1 MPRRSRFQ
9 LQTLDEL
16 LRQLRYAPVSA
27 RHRLIDAAEALAHDI
42 DPERMYPHEFV
53 IYRITGYRPE
63 QDEEAVDSGAALLAD
78 LAAFISR
85 LSETAPLNEAE
96 RGCRALSIEDV
107 SAQLNVSLRT
117 VQRYRKQGLIF
128 HYVSADDGNAGEIG
142 LACFEDALQAFR
154 DRHAGMIEKAARYSQ
169 ITADDERKAISAAES
184 LRHERGWSRHR
195 VARHLAQ
202 QFQRSTETMRL
213 LLIRHD
219 ADCIAEGK
227 TPLFNDTGPLTTRDA
242 RLLERAWQRGISM
255 TRLTRRFGRT
265 ASALH
270 RILNR
275 RRADRLRRLDLHAV
289 ELATFRLEEAD
300 AIILAPPAVNQFP
313 EIPFVQP
320 RVSDLLRAVRE
331 AEPVPAAEEEAR
343 IAAWH
348 YFRWRAAAAIAE
360 LPEHPGANALDAI
373 ETDLRCASKL
383 FRRLVFDALP
393 VVMRRIDAAVG
404 RPVEQ
409 LPQREL
415 SPLMKR
421 AVAVS
426 ARVLENIDPSR
437 GQHLERVAAY
447 AMDRELAHTPPA
459 VVPERAIA
467 RHLADGP
474 GGSEIVEFRTPW
486 DESLQ
491 PPKVVREGCDRLDE
505 EDADLLRLR
514 YGWGTE
520 LPRSI
525 PQIVEKI
532 GGTSTTVARRLRQ
545 LERRVRTHAFR
556 ASAGES

>member
-9 LQTLDEL
+9 LQTLEDL

-27 RHRLIDAAEALAHDI
+27 RHRLIDAAEALARDI

-63 QDEEAVDSGAALLAD
+63 QNEDAVDSGAALLAD
-78 LAAFISR
+78 LAAFILR

-96 RGCRALSIEDV
+96 RGCRALSVEDV

-128 HYVSADDGNAGEIG
+128 HYVSADGGEAGEIG

-169 ITADDERKAISAAES
+169 ITADDERRAISAAGA
-184 LRHERGWSRHR
+184 LRRERGWSRHR
-195 VARHLAQ
+195 VAHHLAR

-213 LLIRHD
+213 LLIRYD
-219 ADCIAEGK
+219 ADCVAVGK
-227 TPLFNDTGPLTTRDA
+227 TPIFNDTGPLTTRDA

-255 TRLTRRFGRT
+255 TQLTRRFGRT

-270 RILNR
+270 RVLNR
-275 RRADRLRRLDLHAV
+275 RRADRLRRLELKAV
-289 ELATFRLEEAD
+289 ELATFRLDEAD
-300 AIILAPPAVNQFP
+300 AVILAPAAVSQFP
-313 EIPFVQP
+313 EIPFVRP
-320 RVSDLLRAVRE
+320 RVSDLLRAVRG
-331 AEPVPAAEEEAR
+331 AGPVPAADEVAR
-343 IAAWH
+343 LAAWH

-360 LPEHPGANALDAI
+360 LPDQPGANQLDAI

-393 VVMRRIDAAVG
+393 VAMRRIDAAVG

-409 LPQREL
+409 LPRREL
-415 SPLMKR
+415 SPLIKR
-421 AVAVS
+421 AVAVL
-426 ARVLENIDPSR
+426 ARVLEGIDPGR
-437 GQHLERVAAY
+437 GQRLERVAAY
-447 AMDRELAHTPPA
+447 ALDRDLARTPPA
-459 VVPERAIA
+459 VVPERATA
-467 RHLADGP
+467 RHSSDGP
-474 GGSEIVEFRTPW
+474 GGSETVEFRVPW

-491 PPKVVREGCDRLDE
+491 PSDVVREGCDRLDE
-505 EDADLLRLR
+505 ENADLLRWR
-514 YGWGTE
+514 YGWGGA

-525 PQIVEKI
+525 AQIVEKF
-532 GGTSTTVARRLRQ
+532 GGTPTTVARRLRQ
-545 LERRVRTHAFR
+545 LERRARIDAR
-556 ASAGES
+556 GAPGGES